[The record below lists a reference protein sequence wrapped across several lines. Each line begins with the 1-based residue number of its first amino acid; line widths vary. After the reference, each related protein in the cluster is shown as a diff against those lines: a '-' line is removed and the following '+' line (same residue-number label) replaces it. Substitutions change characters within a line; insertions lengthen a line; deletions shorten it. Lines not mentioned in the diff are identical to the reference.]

1 MTYTTLTNNPIAQNI
16 VNRYVDYVTY
26 PANDGILWGTNN
38 NPTYGTYEI
47 FVDSVFGGSTFN
59 GSTGGIP
66 ISINGSS
73 IVGPNGQITAASIVN
88 TLLNET
94 NRYTLIRTGRVRLIV
109 TGGGGNKSAGGPI
122 ANPAGVVFDQTA
134 VFYAHP
140 TAIGPAGTIT
150 SSLINS
156 LASQAG
162 LVSGSLITKNTIE
175 SFFGLLRAQYL
186 AIRNAV
192 TLYDSS
198 VCHSSCHSSCHGSR
212 TRR

>member
-1 MTYTTLTNNPIAQNI
+1 MAFYTAIVNSQNI
-16 VNRYVDYVTY
+16 VNRYSDFVTY
-26 PANDGILWGTNN
+26 SANDGILWGTNN

-47 FVDSVFGGSTFN
+47 FADSVFG

-140 TAIGPAGTIT
+140 TSVGPAGTIT
-150 SSLINS
+150 SSQINS
-156 LASQAG
+156 LASQSG
-162 LVSGSLITKNTIE
+162 LVSGGLITTNTLE
-175 SFFGLLRAQYL
+175 AFFYLLRDQFL

-198 VCHSSCHSSCHGSR
+198 VCHSSCHTSCHGSR
-212 TRR
+212 SRR